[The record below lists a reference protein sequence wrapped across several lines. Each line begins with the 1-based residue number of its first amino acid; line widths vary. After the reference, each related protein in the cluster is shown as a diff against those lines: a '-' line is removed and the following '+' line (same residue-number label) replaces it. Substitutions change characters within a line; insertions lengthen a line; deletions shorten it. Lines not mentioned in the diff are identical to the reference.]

1 MRLMSSSHKAST
13 FVEHKPCPACRDTG
27 GDKAGD
33 NLSVYSDGH
42 GYCNACGHYEKEKL
56 NDLTFSATTT
66 TTNHSKETQSMHQ
79 STITPRGVTGS
90 AIKDRRISS
99 NITSKFGVTVSFD
112 KGGKVDKHYYPYFD
126 STDSNNLLGYKERTV
141 ATKEF
146 QIIGTNKGSGLFGQ
160 GVNRSGGKYLT
171 ICEGEID
178 ALSVSE
184 MFDGKWQVVSLKNG
198 SNSASRDVK
207 ENLEYIESFD
217 NVVLC
222 FDQDKA
228 GWEAVKSVQDI
239 ISVGKL
245 KVCKLPMKDASEM
258 LVNGKIKEFTNA
270 WWSAE
275 PYTPAGIIKGS
286 DTWEHILRD
295 KDVRTIDYPY
305 AGLNKLTYGFRE
317 KELVTITS
325 GAGMGKTSLVKELES
340 YILNTTN
347 DNLAI
352 IHLEESIERSVKG
365 LMSIEANVPIHI
377 PQYERELS
385 LEDKKSLWQK
395 SVGDKNVYFYDHF
408 GSMSEDSLLNVI
420 RTYAKSFDCKWIVL
434 DHLSIVVS
442 DQDGILDERKTI
454 DAIMT
459 KLRKIV
465 QETGVGLF
473 LISHLKRPQGKAHED
488 GGQISLAELRGSS
501 SIAQLSDIVLGLERN
516 QQAEDPII
524 RNQTTVRVL
533 KNRFSGLTGK
543 ACKLQYDAETG
554 RLTEVLDDTEGFF

>member
-1 MRLMSSSHKAST
+1 MSSSPNPST

-27 GDKAGD
+27 GDRAGD

-42 GYCNACGHYEKEKL
+42 GYCNACGHYEKNAQEPTGTHF
-56 NDLTFSATTT
+56 NMENNSM
-66 TTNHSKETQSMHQ
+66 QS
-79 STITPRGVTGS
+79 ITPRGTSG
-90 AIKDRRISS
+90 AMIKDRRISS
-99 NITSKFGVTVSFD
+99 DITKKFGVTVSYD
-112 KGGKVDKHYYPYFD
+112 KGGKIDKHYYPYY
-126 STDSNNLLGYKERTV
+126 DSNESNRLLGYKERTV

-160 GVNRSGGKYLT
+160 NANRSGGKYLT

-178 ALSVSE
+178 ALSISE

-198 SNSASRDVK
+198 ASSASRDIK
-207 ENLEYIESFD
+207 DNLEYIESFD

-222 FDQDKA
+222 FDQDQA
-228 GWEAVKSVQDI
+228 GFDAVKACQDI

-245 KVCKLPMKDASEM
+245 KVCKLPMKDASDM
-258 LVNGKIKEFTNA
+258 LVNGKVKEFTNA

-275 PYTPAGIIKGS
+275 SYTPAGIIRGK
-286 DTWEHILRD
+286 DTWEHLL
-295 KDVRTIDYPY
+295 KDEDLLTIDYPWQ
-305 AGLNKLTYGFRE
+305 GLNTLTYGFRA

-325 GAGMGKTSLVKELES
+325 GSGMGKTSVVKELES
-340 YILNTTN
+340 YILNNTE

-352 IHLEESIERSVKG
+352 IHLEESIERTVKG
-365 LMSIEANVPIHI
+365 LMSIEANAPIHI

-385 LEDKKSLWQK
+385 DTDKKALWQK
-395 SVGDKNVYFYDHF
+395 SVGDKNVFFYDHF

-420 RTYAKSFDCKWIVL
+420 RTYAKSYDCQWIVL

-442 DQDGILDERKTI
+442 DQDGIADERKAI

-473 LISHLKRPQGKAHED
+473 LISHLRRPQGRAHEE
-488 GGQISLAELRGSS
+488 GGQVSLSELRGSAA
-501 SIAQLSDIVLGLERN
+501 IAQLSDIVIGLERN
-516 QQAEDPII
+516 QQDDDPII
-524 RNQTTVRVL
+524 RNQTTLRVI
-533 KNRFSGLTGK
+533 KNRFSGLTGP
-543 ACKLQYDAETG
+543 ACKLQYDSDTG
-554 RLTEVLDDTEGFF
+554 RLTEVDDEHSFF

>member
-1 MRLMSSSHKAST
+1 MPKQST
-13 FVEHKPCPACRDTG
+13 FVEHKPCPACRNAG
-27 GDKAGD
+27 GDRSGD
-33 NLSVYSDGH
+33 NLSIYSDGH
-42 GYCNACGHYEKEKL
+42 GYCNACGHYQKDDTGVNNYIEEKKPM
-56 NDLTFSATTT
+56 
-66 TTNHSKETQSMHQ
+66 Q
-79 STITPRGVTGS
+79 TITPRGVS
-90 AIKDRRISS
+90 NASIKERRISS
-99 NITSKFGVTVSFD
+99 NITSKFGVTVSYD
-112 KGGKVDKHYYPYFD
+112 KKGQIEKHYYPYY
-126 STDSNNLLGYKERTV
+126 DSNESNRLLGYKERTV

-160 GVNRSGGKYLT
+160 NANRSGGKYLT

-178 ALSVSE
+178 ALSISE

-198 SNSASRDVK
+198 ASSASRDIK

-217 NVVLC
+217 NIVLC
-222 FDQDKA
+222 FDQDQA
-228 GWEAVKSVQDI
+228 GNDAVKAVQDI

-245 KVCKLPMKDASEM
+245 KVCTLPMKDASDM
-258 LVNGKIKEFTNA
+258 LVNGKVKEFTNA

-275 PYTPAGIIKGS
+275 SYTPAGIVRGK
-286 DTWEHILRD
+286 DTWEHLL
-295 KDVRTIDYPY
+295 KDENLVTVDYPWE
-305 AGLNKLTYGFRE
+305 GLNKLTYGFRA

-325 GAGMGKTSLVKELES
+325 GSGMGKTSVVKELEA
-340 YILNTTN
+340 YILDKTD

-365 LMSIEANVPIHI
+365 LMSIEANAPIHI

-385 LEDKKSLWQK
+385 DEDKKALWQK
-395 SVGDKNVYFYDHF
+395 SVGDKNVFFYDHF

-420 RTYAKSFDCKWIVL
+420 RTYAKSYDCKWIVL

-442 DQDGILDERKTI
+442 DQDGILDERKAI

-473 LISHLKRPQGKAHED
+473 LISHLRRPQGKPHEE
-488 GGQISLAELRGSS
+488 GGQVSLSELRGSAA
-501 SIAQLSDIVLGLERN
+501 IAQLSDIVIGLERN
-516 QQAEDPII
+516 QQDDDPVI
-524 RNQTTVRVL
+524 RNQTTLRVI

-543 ACKLQYDAETG
+543 ACKLYYNAETG
-554 RLTEVLDDTEGFF
+554 RLSEVSDETESFF

>member
-1 MRLMSSSHKAST
+1 MPKQST
-13 FVEHKPCPACRDTG
+13 FVEHKPCPACRNAG
-27 GDKAGD
+27 GDRSGD
-33 NLSVYSDGH
+33 NLSIYSDGH
-42 GYCNACGHYEKEKL
+42 GYCNACGHYQKDDTGVNTHIEEKKPM
-56 NDLTFSATTT
+56 
-66 TTNHSKETQSMHQ
+66 Q
-79 STITPRGVTGS
+79 TITPRGVS
-90 AIKDRRISS
+90 NASIKERRISS
-99 NITSKFGVTVSFD
+99 NITSKFGVTVSYD
-112 KGGKVDKHYYPYFD
+112 KKGQIEKHYYPYY
-126 STDSNNLLGYKERTV
+126 DSNESNRLLGYKERTV

-160 GVNRSGGKYLT
+160 NANRSGGKYLT

-178 ALSVSE
+178 ALSISE

-198 SNSASRDVK
+198 ASSASRDIK

-217 NVVLC
+217 NIVLC
-222 FDQDKA
+222 FDQDQA
-228 GWEAVKSVQDI
+228 GNDAVKAVQDI

-245 KVCKLPMKDASEM
+245 KVCTLPMKDASDM
-258 LVNGKIKEFTNA
+258 LVNGKVKEFTNA

-275 PYTPAGIIKGS
+275 SYTPAGIVRGK
-286 DTWEHILRD
+286 DTWEHLL
-295 KDVRTIDYPY
+295 KDENLVTVDYPWE
-305 AGLNKLTYGFRE
+305 GLNKLTYGFRA

-325 GAGMGKTSLVKELES
+325 GSGMGKTSVVKELEA
-340 YILNTTN
+340 YILDKTD

-365 LMSIEANVPIHI
+365 LMSIEANAPIHI

-385 LEDKKSLWQK
+385 DEDKKALWQK
-395 SVGDKNVYFYDHF
+395 SVGDKNVFFYDHF

-420 RTYAKSFDCKWIVL
+420 RTYAKSYDCKWIVL

-442 DQDGILDERKTI
+442 DQDGILDERKAI

-473 LISHLKRPQGKAHED
+473 LISHLRRPQGKPHEE
-488 GGQISLAELRGSS
+488 GGQVSLSELRGSAA
-501 SIAQLSDIVLGLERN
+501 IAQLSDIVIGLERN
-516 QQAEDPII
+516 QQDDDPVV
-524 RNQTTVRVL
+524 RNQTTLRVI

-543 ACKLQYDAETG
+543 ACKLYYNAETG
-554 RLTEVLDDTEGFF
+554 RLSEVMDEVDSFF

>member
-1 MRLMSSSHKAST
+1 MPKQST
-13 FVEHKPCPACRDTG
+13 FVEHKPCPACRNAG
-27 GDKAGD
+27 GDRSGD
-33 NLSVYSDGH
+33 NLSIYSDGH
-42 GYCNACGHYEKEKL
+42 GYCNACGHYQKDDTGVNNYIEEKKPM
-56 NDLTFSATTT
+56 
-66 TTNHSKETQSMHQ
+66 Q
-79 STITPRGVTGS
+79 TITPRGVS
-90 AIKDRRISS
+90 NASIKERRISS
-99 NITSKFGVTVSFD
+99 NITSKFGVTVSYD
-112 KGGKVDKHYYPYFD
+112 KKGQIEKHYYPYY
-126 STDSNNLLGYKERTV
+126 DSNESNRLLGYKERTV

-160 GVNRSGGKYLT
+160 NANRSGGKYLT

-178 ALSVSE
+178 ALSISE

-198 SNSASRDVK
+198 ASSASRDIK

-217 NVVLC
+217 NIVLC
-222 FDQDKA
+222 FDQDQA
-228 GWEAVKSVQDI
+228 GNDAVKAVQDI

-245 KVCKLPMKDASEM
+245 KVCTLPMKDASDM
-258 LVNGKIKEFTNA
+258 LVNGKVKEFTNA

-275 PYTPAGIIKGS
+275 SYTPAGIVRGK
-286 DTWEHILRD
+286 DTWEHLL
-295 KDVRTIDYPY
+295 KDENLVTVDYPWE
-305 AGLNKLTYGFRE
+305 GLNKLTYGFRA

-325 GAGMGKTSLVKELES
+325 GSGMGKTSVVKELEA
-340 YILNTTN
+340 YILDKTD

-365 LMSIEANVPIHI
+365 LMSIEANAPIHI

-385 LEDKKSLWQK
+385 DEDKKALWQK
-395 SVGDKNVYFYDHF
+395 SVGDKNVFFYDHF

-420 RTYAKSFDCKWIVL
+420 RTYAKSYDCKWIVL

-442 DQDGILDERKTI
+442 DQDGILDERKAI

-473 LISHLKRPQGKAHED
+473 LISHLRRPQGKPHEE
-488 GGQISLAELRGSS
+488 GGQVSLSELRGSAA
-501 SIAQLSDIVLGLERN
+501 IAQLSDIVIGLERN
-516 QQAEDPII
+516 QQDDDPVV
-524 RNQTTVRVL
+524 RNQTTLRVI

-543 ACKLQYDAETG
+543 ACKLYYNAETG
-554 RLTEVLDDTEGFF
+554 RLSEVMDEVDSFF

>member
-1 MRLMSSSHKAST
+1 VSSSLHKVST
-13 FVEHKPCPACRDTG
+13 FVEHQPCPACRNTG
-27 GDKAGD
+27 GDRSGD

-42 GYCNACGHYEKEKL
+42 GYCNACGHYQKDVTGDNNFVEEV
-56 NDLTFSATTT
+56 SIM
-66 TTNHSKETQSMHQ
+66 Q
-79 STITPRGVTGS
+79 TITPRGVS
-90 AIKDRRISS
+90 NAPIKDRRISS
-99 NITSKFGVTVSFD
+99 KITSKFGVTVSYD
-112 KGGKVDKHYYPYFD
+112 KKGQVEKHYYPYYD
-126 STDSNNLLGYKERTV
+126 SSESNRLLGYKERTV

-160 GVNRSGGKYLT
+160 EANRSGGKYLT
-171 ICEGEID
+171 ICEGELD

-198 SNSASRDVK
+198 ASSSARDIK
-207 ENLEYIESFD
+207 DNLEYIESFD

-222 FDQDKA
+222 FDQDQA
-228 GWEAVKSVQDI
+228 GFDAIKSCQDI

-258 LVNGKIKEFTNA
+258 LMAGKVREFTNA

-275 PYTPAGIIKGS
+275 SYTPAGIVKGS
-286 DTWEHILRD
+286 DTWEHLL
-295 KDVRTIDYPY
+295 KDENIVTVDYPY
-305 AGLNKLTYGFRE
+305 RGLNMLTYGFRE

-325 GAGMGKTSLVKELES
+325 GAGMGKTSLVKELEA
-340 YILNTTN
+340 YILNRTD

-365 LMSIEANVPIHI
+365 LMSIEANLPIHI

-385 LEDKKSLWQK
+385 PEAKKDLWQK
-395 SVGDKNVYFYDHF
+395 SVGNKNVYFYDHF

-420 RTYAKSFDCKWIVL
+420 RTYAKSYDCKWIVL

-442 DQDGILDERKTI
+442 DQDGTLDERKTI

-473 LISHLKRPQGKAHED
+473 LISHLKRPQGRAHED
-488 GGQISLAELRGSS
+488 GGQISLSELRGSS
-501 SIAQLSDIVLGLERN
+501 SIAQLSDIVIGLERN
-516 QQAEDPII
+516 QQDDDPII
-524 RNQTTVRVL
+524 RNQTTLRVL

-543 ACKLQYDAETG
+543 ACKLQYDGDTG
-554 RLTEVLDDTEGFF
+554 RLTEVEEDVESFF

>member
-1 MRLMSSSHKAST
+1 MSSLHNQST
-13 FVEHKPCPACRDTG
+13 FVEHQPCPACRNTG
-27 GDKAGD
+27 GDRSGD

-42 GYCNACGHYEKEKL
+42 GYCNACGHYKKDVTGDNNFVEEEG
-56 NDLTFSATTT
+56 SIM
-66 TTNHSKETQSMHQ
+66 Q
-79 STITPRGVTGS
+79 TITPRGVS
-90 AIKDRRISS
+90 NASIKDRRISS
-99 NITSKFGVTVSFD
+99 KITSKFGVTVGFD
-112 KGGKVDKHYYPYFD
+112 KAGQVEKHYYPYY
-126 STDSNNLLGYKERTV
+126 DSNESNRLLGYKERIV

-160 GVNRSGGKYLT
+160 NANRSGGKYLT

-178 ALSVSE
+178 ALSISE

-198 SNSASRDVK
+198 ASASARDIK
-207 ENLEYIESFD
+207 DNLEYIESFD

-222 FDQDKA
+222 FDQDQA
-228 GWEAVKSVQDI
+228 GFDAVKSCQDI

-258 LVNGKIKEFTNA
+258 LMAGKIKEFTNA

-275 PYTPAGIIKGS
+275 SYTPAGIIKGS
-286 DTWEHILRD
+286 DTWEHLL
-295 KDVRTIDYPY
+295 KDENIVTVDYPY
-305 AGLNKLTYGFRE
+305 RGLNMLTYGFRE

-340 YILNTTN
+340 YILNVTD

-365 LMSIEANVPIHI
+365 LMSIEANAPIHI

-385 LEDKKSLWQK
+385 QEDKKSLWQK

-420 RTYAKSFDCKWIVL
+420 RTYAKSYDCKWIVL

-442 DQDGILDERKTI
+442 DQDGSLDERKTI

-473 LISHLKRPQGKAHED
+473 LISHLRRPQGRAHED
-488 GGQISLAELRGSS
+488 GGQISLSELRGSS
-501 SIAQLSDIVLGLERN
+501 SIAQLSDIVIGLERN
-516 QQAEDPII
+516 QQDDDPII
-524 RNQTTVRVL
+524 RNQTTLRVL

-543 ACKLQYDAETG
+543 ACKLQYDGDTG
-554 RLTEVLDDTEGFF
+554 RLTEVAEDVDSFF

>member
-1 MRLMSSSHKAST
+1 MLRRVNSLPKQST
-13 FVEHKPCPACRDTG
+13 FVEHKPCPACRNAG
-27 GDKAGD
+27 GDRSGD
-33 NLSVYSDGH
+33 NLSIYSDGH
-42 GYCNACGHYEKEKL
+42 GYCNACGHYQKDDTGVNNYIEEKKPM
-56 NDLTFSATTT
+56 
-66 TTNHSKETQSMHQ
+66 Q
-79 STITPRGVTGS
+79 TITPRGVS
-90 AIKDRRISS
+90 NASIKDRRISS
-99 NITSKFGVTVSFD
+99 SITSKFGVTVSYD
-112 KGGKVDKHYYPYFD
+112 KKGQIEKHYYPYY
-126 STDSNNLLGYKERTV
+126 DSNESNRLLGYKERTV

-160 GVNRSGGKYLT
+160 NANRSGGKYLT

-178 ALSVSE
+178 ALSISE

-198 SNSASRDVK
+198 ASSASRDIK

-217 NVVLC
+217 NIVLC
-222 FDQDKA
+222 FDQDQA
-228 GWEAVKSVQDI
+228 GNDAVKAVQDI

-245 KVCKLPMKDASEM
+245 KVCTLPMKDASDM
-258 LVNGKIKEFTNA
+258 LVNGKVKEFTNA

-275 PYTPAGIIKGS
+275 SYTPAGIIRGK
-286 DTWEHILRD
+286 DTWEHLL
-295 KDVRTIDYPY
+295 KDENLVTVDYPWQ
-305 AGLNKLTYGFRE
+305 GLNKLTYGFRA

-325 GAGMGKTSLVKELES
+325 GSGMGKTSVVKELEA
-340 YILNTTN
+340 YILDKTD

-365 LMSIEANVPIHI
+365 LMSIEANAPIHI

-385 LEDKKSLWQK
+385 DEDKKALWQK
-395 SVGDKNVYFYDHF
+395 SVGDKNVFFYDHF

-420 RTYAKSFDCKWIVL
+420 RTYAKSYDCKWIVL

-442 DQDGILDERKTI
+442 DQDGILDERKAI

-473 LISHLKRPQGKAHED
+473 LISHLRRPQGKPHEE
-488 GGQISLAELRGSS
+488 GGQVSLSELRGSAA
-501 SIAQLSDIVLGLERN
+501 IAQLSDIVIGLERN
-516 QQAEDPII
+516 QQDDDPVI
-524 RNQTTVRVL
+524 RNQTTLRVI

-543 ACKLQYDAETG
+543 ACKLYYNAETG
-554 RLTEVLDDTEGFF
+554 RLSEVMDEVDSFF

>member
-1 MRLMSSSHKAST
+1 MMRPMSSSLNPST

-27 GDKAGD
+27 GDRAGD

-42 GYCNACGHYEKEKL
+42 GYCNACGHYTKNVKNLTNGVDTNFKEEKIML
-56 NDLTFSATTT
+56 DMVA
-66 TTNHSKETQSMHQ
+66 
-79 STITPRGVTGS
+79 PRGVSGS
-90 AIKDRRISS
+90 AIKDRRISG

-112 KGGKVDKHYYPYFD
+112 KGGKIDKHYYPYYD
-126 STDSNNLLGYKERTV
+126 SKDSNCLLGYKERTV

-146 QIIGTNKGSGLFGQ
+146 QIIGTNRGSGLFGQ
-160 GVNRSGGKYLT
+160 GANRSGGKYLT
-171 ICEGEID
+171 ICEGELD

-207 ENLEYIESFD
+207 DNLEYIESFD

-258 LVNGKIKEFTNA
+258 LMNGKIKEFTNA

-275 PYTPAGIIKGS
+275 SYTPAGIIKGS
-286 DTWEHILRD
+286 DTWEHLLRD
-295 KDVRTIDYPY
+295 EDIVTIDYPY
-305 AGLNKLTYGFRE
+305 RGLNALTYGFRA
-317 KELVTITS
+317 KELVCITS
-325 GAGMGKTSLVKELES
+325 GAGMGKTSVVKELEA
-340 YILNTTN
+340 YILNTTE

-365 LMSIEANVPIHI
+365 LMSIEANSPIHI

-385 LEDKKSLWQK
+385 DEDKKSLWQK

-442 DQDGILDERKTI
+442 DQDGSLDERKTI

-473 LISHLKRPQGKAHED
+473 LISHLKRPVGKAHED

-543 ACKLQYDAETG
+543 ACKLQYDSETG
-554 RLTEVLDDTEGFF
+554 RLTEVIEDADGFF

>member
-1 MRLMSSSHKAST
+1 MSSSLHSNST
-13 FVEHKPCPACRDTG
+13 FVEHQPCPACRQTG
-27 GDKAGD
+27 GDRAGD
-33 NLSVYSDGH
+33 NLAVYSDGH
-42 GYCNACGHYEKEKL
+42 GYCNACGHYSSSEFTSEPEYKEE
-56 NDLTFSATTT
+56 NF
-66 TTNHSKETQSMHQ
+66 MQ
-79 STITPRGVTGS
+79 STITPRGVANS
-90 AIKDRRISS
+90 AIKDRRITSK
-99 NITSKFGVTVSFD
+99 ITSKFGVTVGFD
-112 KGGKVDKHYYPYFD
+112 KAGKVEKHYYPYY
-126 STDSNNLLGYKERTV
+126 DSNESNRLLGYKERTV
-141 ATKEF
+141 ETKEF

-160 GVNRSGGKYLT
+160 NANRSGGKYLT

-178 ALSVSE
+178 ALSISE

-198 SNSASRDVK
+198 ASSASRDIK

-217 NVVLC
+217 NIVLC
-222 FDQDKA
+222 FDQDQA
-228 GWEAVKSVQDI
+228 GWDAVKSCQDI

-245 KVCKLPMKDASEM
+245 KVCKLPMKDASDM
-258 LVNGKIKEFTNA
+258 LMNGKIKEFTNA

-275 PYTPAGIIKGS
+275 SYTPAGIIKGS
-286 DTWEHILRD
+286 DTWEHLLRD
-295 KDVRTIDYPY
+295 KDIVTIDYPWR
-305 AGLNKLTYGFRE
+305 GLNLLTYGFRE

-325 GAGMGKTSLVKELES
+325 GAGMGKTSVVKELEA

-377 PQYERELS
+377 PQFERELS
-385 LEDKKSLWQK
+385 DEVKKDLWQR

-420 RTYAKSFDCKWIVL
+420 RTYAKSYDCKWIVL

-442 DQDGILDERKTI
+442 DQDGTLDERKTI

-473 LISHLKRPQGKAHED
+473 LISHLRRPAGRAHED

-516 QQAEDPII
+516 QQAEDAII

-543 ACKLQYDAETG
+543 ACKLQYDSDTG
-554 RLTEVLDDTEGFF
+554 RLTEVLEDVESFF

>member
-1 MRLMSSSHKAST
+1 VSSSHNPST
-13 FVEHKPCPACRDTG
+13 FVEHKPCPACRETG
-27 GDKAGD
+27 GDRAGD

-42 GYCNACGHYEKEKL
+42 GYCNACGHYEKKVKH
-56 NDLTFSATTT
+56 LTFDVTSEYF
-66 TTNHSKETQSMHQ
+66 NLENNSMQSV
-79 STITPRGVTGS
+79 TPRGTSG
-90 AIKDRRISS
+90 AMIKDRRISS
-99 NITSKFGVTVSFD
+99 NITKKFGVTVSYD
-112 KGGKVDKHYYPYFD
+112 KGGKIDKHYYPYYD
-126 STDSNNLLGYKERTV
+126 SKDSNNLIGYKERTV

-146 QIIGTNKGSGLFGQ
+146 QIIGTNKGAGLFGQ
-160 GVNRSGGKYLT
+160 NANRSGGKYLT
-171 ICEGEID
+171 ICEGELD

-198 SNSASRDVK
+198 ANSAARDVK

-222 FDQDKA
+222 FDQDQA
-228 GWEAVKSVQDI
+228 GFQAVKDVQDI

-245 KVCKLPMKDASEM
+245 KVCRLPMKDASDM
-258 LVNGKIKEFTNA
+258 LINGKIKEFTNA

-275 PYTPAGIIKGS
+275 SYTPAGIVKGE
-286 DTWEHILRD
+286 DTWEHLI
-295 KDVRTIDYPY
+295 KDENLVNIDYPW
-305 AGLNKLTYGFRE
+305 AGLNKLTYGFRS

-325 GAGMGKTSLVKELES
+325 GSGMGKTSVVKELES
-340 YILNTTN
+340 YILDKTD

-352 IHLEESIERSVKG
+352 IHLEESIERTVKG
-365 LMSIEANVPIHI
+365 LMSIEANSPIHI

-385 LEDKKSLWQK
+385 PEDKKALWQK

-442 DQDGILDERKTI
+442 DQDGILDERKAI

-459 KLRKIV
+459 NLRKIV
-465 QETGVGLF
+465 QETGIGLF
-473 LISHLKRPQGKAHED
+473 LISHLRRPQGKAHEE
-488 GGQISLAELRGSS
+488 GGQVSLSELRGSAA
-501 SIAQLSDIVLGLERN
+501 IAQLSDIVIGLERN
-516 QQAEDPII
+516 QQDDDPII
-524 RNQTTVRVL
+524 RNQTTLRVI

-543 ACKLQYDAETG
+543 ACRLQYDSETG
-554 RLTEVLDDTEGFF
+554 RLSEVLDESFF

>member
-1 MRLMSSSHKAST
+1 MSSSLNPST
-13 FVEHKPCPACRDTG
+13 FVEHKPCPACRNTG

-42 GYCNACGHYEKEKL
+42 GYCNACGHYEKGTSTGTYEQ
-56 NDLTFSATTT
+56 
-66 TTNHSKETQSMHQ
+66 KERPTMQ
-79 STITPRGVTGS
+79 STITPRGTSGS
-90 AIKDRRISS
+90 AIKDRRISGK
-99 NITSKFGVTVSFD
+99 ITSKFGVTVSFN
-112 KGGKVDKHYYPYFD
+112 KEGKIDKHYYPYFD
-126 STDSNNLLGYKERTV
+126 SKDTNNLIGYKERTV

-160 GVNRSGGKYLT
+160 EANRSGGKYLT

-178 ALSVSE
+178 ALSISE

-198 SNSASRDVK
+198 ANSASRDIK
-207 ENLEYIESFD
+207 DNLDYIESFD

-222 FDQDKA
+222 FDQDPA
-228 GWEAVKSVQDI
+228 GFEAVKAVQDI

-245 KVCKLPMKDASEM
+245 KVCKLPMKDANEM
-258 LVNGKIKEFTNA
+258 LMNGKIKEFTNA

-275 PYTPAGIIKGS
+275 SYTPAGIIRGK
-286 DTWEHILRD
+286 DTWEYLIKSND
-295 KDVRTIDYPY
+295 SVTVDYPWQ
-305 AGLNKLTYGFRE
+305 GLNKFTYGFRT

-325 GAGMGKTSLVKELES
+325 GAGMGKTSVVKELES
-340 YILNTTN
+340 YILNTTE

-352 IHLEESIERSVKG
+352 IHLEEAIETSVTG
-365 LMSIEANVPIHI
+365 LMSIEANIPLHI
-377 PQYERELS
+377 PQYARELS
-385 LEDKKSLWQK
+385 EIDKKTLWQK
-395 SVGDKNVYFYDHF
+395 SVGDRNVFFYDHW

-420 RTYAKSFDCKWIVL
+420 RSYAKSYECRWIIL

-442 DQDGILDERKTI
+442 DQDGIADERKAI

-473 LISHLKRPQGKAHED
+473 LISHLKRPQGKAHEE
-488 GGQISLAELRGSS
+488 GGQVSLSELRGSAA
-501 SIAQLSDIVLGLERN
+501 IAQLSDIVIGLERN
-516 QQAEDPII
+516 QQDDDPII
-524 RNQTTVRVL
+524 RNQTTLRVI

-543 ACKLQYDAETG
+543 ACRLQYDSETG
-554 RLTEVLDDTEGFF
+554 RLTEVTEDAEGFF

>member
-1 MRLMSSSHKAST
+1 MSSSLNPST

-42 GYCNACGHYEKEKL
+42 GYCNACGHYTKNVKC
-56 NDLTFSATTT
+56 LTNT
-66 TTNHSKETQSMHQ
+66 KETQSMHQ
-79 STITPRGVTGS
+79 STITPRGVLGS

-99 NITSKFGVTVSFD
+99 KITSKFGVGVSFD
-112 KGGKVDKHYYPYFD
+112 KGGKIDKHYYPYYD
-126 STDSNNLLGYKERTV
+126 SKDSNYLLGYKERTV

-160 GVNRSGGKYLT
+160 GANRSGGKYLT
-171 ICEGEID
+171 ICEGELD

-207 ENLEYIESFD
+207 DNLEYIESFD

-228 GWEAVKSVQDI
+228 GMEAVKSVQDI

-258 LVNGKIKEFTNA
+258 LMNGKIKEFTNA

-275 PYTPAGIIKGS
+275 SYTPAGIIKGS
-286 DTWEHILRD
+286 DTWEYILRD
-295 KDVRTIDYPY
+295 KDVRTVDYPY
-305 AGLNKLTYGFRE
+305 VGLNRLTYGFRE

-325 GAGMGKTSLVKELES
+325 GAGMGKTSVVKELEA
-340 YILNTTN
+340 YILNTTD

-442 DQDGILDERKTI
+442 DQHGILDERKTI

-465 QETGVGLF
+465 QEIGVGLF
-473 LISHLKRPQGKAHED
+473 LISHLKRPVGKAHED

-543 ACKLQYDAETG
+543 ACKLQYDSETG
-554 RLTEVLDDTEGFF
+554 RLTEVFEDVDSFF

>member
-1 MRLMSSSHKAST
+1 MPKQST
-13 FVEHKPCPACRDTG
+13 FVEHKPCPACRNAG
-27 GDKAGD
+27 GDRSGD
-33 NLSVYSDGH
+33 NLSIYSDGH
-42 GYCNACGHYEKEKL
+42 GYCNACGHYQKDDTGVNNYIEEKKPM
-56 NDLTFSATTT
+56 
-66 TTNHSKETQSMHQ
+66 Q
-79 STITPRGVTGS
+79 TITPRGVS
-90 AIKDRRISS
+90 NASIKDRRISS
-99 NITSKFGVTVSFD
+99 NITSKFGVTVSYD
-112 KGGKVDKHYYPYFD
+112 KKGQIEKHYYPYY
-126 STDSNNLLGYKERTV
+126 DSNESNRLLGYKERTV

-160 GVNRSGGKYLT
+160 NANRSGGKYLT

-178 ALSVSE
+178 ALSISE

-198 SNSASRDVK
+198 ASSASRDIK

-217 NVVLC
+217 NIVLC
-222 FDQDKA
+222 FDQDQA
-228 GWEAVKSVQDI
+228 GNDAVKAVQDI

-245 KVCKLPMKDASEM
+245 KVCTLPMKDASDM
-258 LVNGKIKEFTNA
+258 LVNGKVKEFTNA

-275 PYTPAGIIKGS
+275 SYTPAGIVRGK
-286 DTWEHILRD
+286 DTWEHLL
-295 KDVRTIDYPY
+295 KDENLVTVDYPWE
-305 AGLNKLTYGFRE
+305 GLNKLTYGFRA

-325 GAGMGKTSLVKELES
+325 GSGMGKTSVVKELEA
-340 YILNTTN
+340 YILDKTD

-365 LMSIEANVPIHI
+365 LMSIEANAPIHI

-385 LEDKKSLWQK
+385 DEDKKELWQK
-395 SVGDKNVYFYDHF
+395 SVGDKNVFFYDHF

-420 RTYAKSFDCKWIVL
+420 RTYAKSYDCKWIVL

-442 DQDGILDERKTI
+442 DQDGILDERKAI

-473 LISHLKRPQGKAHED
+473 LISHLRRPQGKPHEE
-488 GGQISLAELRGSS
+488 GGQVSLSELRGSAA
-501 SIAQLSDIVLGLERN
+501 IAQLSDIVIGLERN
-516 QQAEDPII
+516 QQDDDPVI
-524 RNQTTVRVL
+524 RNQTTLRVI

-543 ACKLQYDAETG
+543 ACKLYYNAETG
-554 RLTEVLDDTEGFF
+554 RLSEVMDEVDSFF

>member
-1 MRLMSSSHKAST
+1 VSSSHNSST
-13 FVEHKPCPACRDTG
+13 FVEHQPCPACRETG
-27 GDKAGD
+27 GDRAGD
-33 NLSVYSDGH
+33 NLAIYSDGH
-42 GYCNACGHYEKEKL
+42 GYCNACGHYSSSEFTSELEYKEEK
-56 NDLTFSATTT
+56 F
-66 TTNHSKETQSMHQ
+66 MQ
-79 STITPRGVTGS
+79 STITPRGVANS

-99 NITSKFGVTVSFD
+99 KITSKFGVTVGFD
-112 KGGKVDKHYYPYFD
+112 KAGKIDKHYYPYYD
-126 STDSNNLLGYKERTV
+126 SKDSNYLLGYKERIV

-160 GVNRSGGKYLT
+160 NANRSGGKYLT

-178 ALSVSE
+178 ALSISE

-198 SNSASRDVK
+198 SNSAARDIK
-207 ENLEYIESFD
+207 DNLEYIESFD

-222 FDQDKA
+222 FDQDQA
-228 GWEAVKSVQDI
+228 GYEAVKSVQDI

-245 KVCKLPMKDASEM
+245 RVCKLPMKDASDM
-258 LVNGKIKEFTNA
+258 LMNGKIKEFTNA
-270 WWSAE
+270 WWSSE
-275 PYTPAGIIKGS
+275 SYTPAGIIKGS
-286 DTWEHILRD
+286 DTWEHLLRD
-295 KDVRTIDYPY
+295 KNVVTIDYPWQ
-305 AGLNKLTYGFRE
+305 GLNMLTYGFRE

-325 GAGMGKTSLVKELES
+325 GAGMGKTSVVKELEA
-340 YILNTTN
+340 YILNTTD

-365 LMSIEANVPIHI
+365 LMSIEANMPIHI
-377 PQYERELS
+377 PQFERELS
-385 LEDKKSLWQK
+385 DEVKKDLWQR
-395 SVGDKNVYFYDHF
+395 SVADKNVYFYDHF

-420 RTYAKSFDCKWIVL
+420 RTYAKSYDCKWIVL

-442 DQDGILDERKTI
+442 DQDGSLDERKTI

-473 LISHLKRPQGKAHED
+473 LISHLRRPQGRAHED

-543 ACKLQYDAETG
+543 ACKLQYDSETG
-554 RLTEVLDDTEGFF
+554 RLTEVLEDVEGFF

>member
-1 MRLMSSSHKAST
+1 MLRRVNSLPKQST
-13 FVEHKPCPACRDTG
+13 FVEHKPCPACRNVG
-27 GDKAGD
+27 GDRSGD
-33 NLSVYSDGH
+33 NLSIYSDGH
-42 GYCNACGHYEKEKL
+42 GYCNACGHYQKDDTGVNNYIEEKKPM
-56 NDLTFSATTT
+56 
-66 TTNHSKETQSMHQ
+66 Q
-79 STITPRGVTGS
+79 TITPRGVS
-90 AIKDRRISS
+90 NASIKDRRISS
-99 NITSKFGVTVSFD
+99 SITSKFGVTVGYD
-112 KGGKVDKHYYPYFD
+112 KKGQIEKHYYPYY
-126 STDSNNLLGYKERTV
+126 DSNESNRLLGYKERTV

-160 GVNRSGGKYLT
+160 NANRSGGKYLT

-178 ALSVSE
+178 ALSISE

-198 SNSASRDVK
+198 ASSASRDIK

-217 NVVLC
+217 NIVLC
-222 FDQDKA
+222 FDQDQA
-228 GWEAVKSVQDI
+228 GNDAVKAVQDI

-245 KVCKLPMKDASEM
+245 KVCTLPMKDASDM
-258 LVNGKIKEFTNA
+258 LVNGKVKEFTNA

-275 PYTPAGIIKGS
+275 SYTPAGIVRGK
-286 DTWEHILRD
+286 DTWEHLL
-295 KDVRTIDYPY
+295 KDENLVTVDYPWE
-305 AGLNKLTYGFRE
+305 GLNKLTYGFRA

-325 GAGMGKTSLVKELES
+325 GSGMGKTSVVKELEA
-340 YILNTTN
+340 YILDKTD

-365 LMSIEANVPIHI
+365 LMSIEANAPIHI

-385 LEDKKSLWQK
+385 DEDKKALWQK
-395 SVGDKNVYFYDHF
+395 SVGDKNVFFYDHF

-420 RTYAKSFDCKWIVL
+420 RTYAKSYDCKWIVL

-442 DQDGILDERKTI
+442 DQDGILDERKAI

-473 LISHLKRPQGKAHED
+473 LISHLRRPQGKPHEE
-488 GGQISLAELRGSS
+488 GGQVSLSELRGSAA
-501 SIAQLSDIVLGLERN
+501 IAQLSDIVIGLERN
-516 QQAEDPII
+516 QQDDDPVI
-524 RNQTTVRVL
+524 RNQTTLRVI

-543 ACKLQYDAETG
+543 ACKLYYNAETG
-554 RLTEVLDDTEGFF
+554 RLSEVMDEADSFF